1 MLSNRSVL
9 VAALFAIAVGSSGCI
24 SKGVVK
30 IPANLNI
37 DPSAG
42 PSQITLNVL
51 GTPVT
56 IPLHGGIQGEFDA
69 DLHNLLSPQ
78 GIVAGI
84 KGNAITIAGD
94 PVKIFGFKNGTLCV
108 GQNPEDPTVG
118 TALINLIKGSKADIH
133 FGGLATSDLIAN
145 LTDSGTVALSVDA
158 DDVPIKIDL
167 GKLLKLQID
176 GAIKVD
182 VSVTGT
188 IPDDVPLLAGSP
200 FLLETH
206 LTSAKNPS
214 TDPLLADCQD
224 FFNSL

>member
-1 MLSNRSVL
+1 MRSGRSAL
-9 VAALFAIAVGSSGCI
+9 VAALVGIALGSSGCI

-69 DLHNLLSPQ
+69 DLRNLLSPQ

-84 KGNAITIAGD
+84 KGNSITIAGD

-108 GQNPEDPTVG
+108 GQNPADPTAG
-118 TALINLIKGSKADIH
+118 TALINLIKGSTADIH

-145 LTDSGTVALSVDA
+145 LTDTGTIALAVDA
-158 DDVPIKIDL
+158 DDVPLKLDL
-167 GKLLKLQID
+167 GKLLTLQID
-176 GAIKVD
+176 GAVKVD
-182 VSVTGT
+182 LSVTGT

-206 LTSAKNPS
+206 LTSAKNPAA
-214 TDPLLADCQD
+214 DPLLADCQA
-224 FFNSL
+224 FFDTL